1 MSIRYISSLLINTC
15 VVFLFVFGQIGCSTD
30 SKQSEKNNDS
40 IAVQSE
46 TIMESASNATE
57 TSVSSIGF
65 GFCDQ
70 TGKRILMQED
80 TVVMP
85 ESFTK
90 ALSKEGKIVD
100 IIFREAKKES
110 EQSNGRQWAENFD
123 RSGGNLYT
131 VTSGTVSEEETTLLF
146 TKPFLETHKLIP
158 TTPFK
163 KAQLPVDVKTTIESA
178 KGRKI
183 KDAHS
188 LVKLP
193 DERSIFLIEFELKGN
208 SALASLVFVSSDKLL
223 YKDFPAKYDETS
235 TWSVDDGGQF
245 GWEYYKILA
254 VLEYEG
260 KIELI
265 TDWVGAEGYNSSYIQ
280 EDGHTFKVIK
290 EGYRYTSPL

>member
-1 MSIRYISSLLINTC
+1 M
-15 VVFLFVFGQIGCSTD
+15 
-30 SKQSEKNNDS
+30 
-40 IAVQSE
+40 QSE
-46 TIMESASNATE
+46 TTTESVPNANE
-57 TSVSSIGF
+57 TSISTIGF

-70 TGKRILMQED
+70 TGKRILIQED
-80 TVVMP
+80 SVVMP

-123 RSGGNLYT
+123 RSGGSLYT
-131 VTSGTVSEEETTLLF
+131 VTSGTVSEEETTVLF

-158 TTPFK
+158 TTPFEK
-163 KAQLPVDVKTTIESA
+163 GKLSDSNRAKIESF
-178 KGRKI
+178 KGWKV
-183 KDAHS
+183 KDSHS
-188 LVKLP
+188 LVKLSGN
-193 DERSIFLIEFELKGN
+193 RSIFLVEFELKGD
-208 SALASLVFVSSDKLL
+208 SALASLVVVGSDKIL

-265 TDWVGAEGYNSSYIQ
+265 TDWVGAEGYNATYMQ
-280 EDGHTFKVIK
+280 EEGQTFKVIK